1 MNPLRLVARLIS
13 AMSVAAALAL
23 AVSGPSAAAD
33 AATVERLPNVVIV
46 FCDDLGY
53 ADVGCFGAKTPTP
66 NIDRLAREGMKF
78 TDFYVSQAVCSASRA
93 SLMTGCYANRV
104 GIRGAL
110 GPSSKIGINAEE
122 LTLAEVA
129 KMRGYAT
136 AIFGKW
142 HLGHLPEFLPTRHGF
157 DEYYGLPYSNDMWPF
172 HPTAKFPPLPMIDG
186 DKVVN
191 PAVSPDDQKLLTKSY
206 TQRSVDF
213 IRRNKS
219 RPFLLYLAHSMPH
232 VPLFVS
238 PEFEGKTGRGLYA
251 DVIAEIDWSVGEVL
265 KALEE
270 NGIEKNTWV
279 VFTSDNGPW
288 LSYGNHAGSAQPLRE
303 GKATMFDGGCR
314 VSCAMRWPGRIPAG
328 SVCRELAATIDILP
342 TLAELIGVELP
353 KDRAIDGRSI
363 VGLMEARPG
372 ARSPHEAYYF
382 YWGNELHAVRSGPW
396 KLHFPH
402 TYPTIIEPGRD
413 GRPGRQQQQRI
424 EKALF
429 NLVDDITEQRD
440 VSAEHPEFVA
450 RLEALAEQARV
461 ELGDS
466 LTKRAGRG
474 LRPPGTAAKAE

>member
-1 MNPLRLVARLIS
+1 MPKSRFFVRLMFSLTVVAVFVQATCGS
-13 AMSVAAALAL
+13 
-23 AVSGPSAAAD
+23 SAAAD
-33 AATVERLPNVVIV
+33 SSSAERLPNVVIV
-46 FCDDLGY
+46 FCDDLGR

-66 NIDRLAREGMKF
+66 NIDRLAREGMTF

-129 KMRGYAT
+129 KTRGYAT

-142 HLGHLPEFLPTRHGF
+142 HLGHLPEFLPLRHGF
-157 DEYYGLPYSNDMWPF
+157 DEYFGLPYSNDMWPF

-288 LSYGNHAGSAQPLRE
+288 LSYGNHAGSALPLRE
-303 GKATMFDGGCR
+303 GKGTMFDGGCR

-342 TLAELIGVELP
+342 TLAELTGVELP
-353 KDRAIDGRSI
+353 KDREIDGRSI

-413 GRPGRQQQQRI
+413 GKPGRQQQQQI

-440 VSAEHPEFVA
+440 LSAEYPEVVA
-450 RLEALAEQARV
+450 RLEALAEQARG

-466 LTKRAGRG
+466 LTKRQGRG
-474 LRPPGTAAKAE
+474 IRPPGTATKAE

>member
-1 MNPLRLVARLIS
+1 MQSTRLLVRVTVALFVWAWLVVPIVS
-13 AMSVAAALAL
+13 AC
-23 AVSGPSAAAD
+23 AAAD
-33 AATVERLPNVVIV
+33 LPSRERLPNVVII
-46 FCDDLGY
+46 FCDDMGY
-53 ADVGCFGAKTPTP
+53 ADVGCYGAKTPTP

-110 GPSSKIGINAEE
+110 GPNSQIGINAEE

-129 KMRGYAT
+129 KKRGYTT

-157 DEYYGLPYSNDMWPF
+157 DEYFGLPYSNDMWPF

-186 DKVVN
+186 EKIVN

-238 PEFEGKTGRGLYA
+238 PEFEGKTGLGLYA

-265 KALEE
+265 RVLEE
-270 NGIEKNTWV
+270 NGIEKNTWI

-288 LSYGNHAGSAQPLRE
+288 LSYGNHAGSALPLRE

-314 VSCAMRWPGRIPAG
+314 VSCLMRWPGRIPAG
-328 SVCRELAATIDILP
+328 SECRELAATIDILP
-342 TLAELIGVELP
+342 TLAELLGVELP
-353 KDRAIDGRSI
+353 KARTIDGRSI

-372 ARSPHEAYYF
+372 ARSPHEAYYS
-382 YWGNELHAVRSGPW
+382 YWGDALHAVRSGPW

-402 TYPTIIEPGRD
+402 NYPTIIEPGRD
-413 GRPGRQQQQRI
+413 GKPGRQQQQRI

-429 NLVDDITEQRD
+429 NLVDDVTEQRD
-440 VSAEHPEFVA
+440 LAAEHPEVVA
-450 RLEALAEQARV
+450 RLEALAEQARG

-466 LTKRAGRG
+466 LTKRTGRG
-474 LRPPGTAAKAE
+474 VRPPGTAAKAE

>member
-1 MNPLRLVARLIS
+1 MPSPRFSARLIAAVVVS
-13 AMSVAAALAL
+13 ALCSFSVAA
-23 AVSGPSAAAD
+23 SSSAGDSPAAG
-33 AATVERLPNVVIV
+33 RLPNVVII

-93 SLMTGCYANRV
+93 SLLTGCYANRV

-110 GPSSKIGINAEE
+110 GPSSKIGIHPDE

-129 KMRGYAT
+129 KQRGYAT
-136 AIFGKW
+136 AALGKW

-157 DEYYGLPYSNDMWPF
+157 DEYYGLPYSNDMWPH
-172 HPTAKFPPLPMIDG
+172 HPTAKFPPLPMIEG
-186 DKVVN
+186 EKIVN

-206 TQRSVDF
+206 TQRAVDF
-213 IRRNKS
+213 IGRNKS

-265 KALEE
+265 KALDE
-270 NGIEKNTWV
+270 NGIDKNTWV

-288 LSYGNHAGSAQPLRE
+288 LSYGNHAGSALPLRE
-303 GKATMFDGGCR
+303 GKGTMFDGGCR

-328 SVCRELAATIDILP
+328 GVCGELAATIDILP

-353 KDRAIDGRSI
+353 NDRTIDGRSI
-363 VGLMEARPG
+363 VGLMEGRPG
-372 ARSPHEAYYF
+372 ARSPHEAFYY

-402 TYPTIIEPGRD
+402 NYPTIIEPGRD
-413 GRPGRQQQQRI
+413 GRPGRQQQQRV

-429 NLVDDITEQRD
+429 NLADDIAEQRD
-440 VSAEHPEFVA
+440 LAAEHPEVVA
-450 RLEALAEQARV
+450 RLEVLAERARA

-466 LTKRAGRG
+466 LTKREGRG
-474 LRPPGTAAKAE
+474 VRPPGTATGAE

>member
-1 MNPLRLVARLIS
+1 MTSFRLCIRVIAVLFAS
-13 AMSVAAALAL
+13 ACSALA
-23 AVSGPSAAAD
+23 ADSSSAAAD
-33 AATVERLPNVVIV
+33 STAGERLPNVVII

-53 ADVGCFGAKTPTP
+53 ADVGCFGGKTPTP

-93 SLMTGCYANRV
+93 SLITGCFANRV

-110 GPSSKIGINAEE
+110 GPSSRIGINAEE

-129 KMRGYAT
+129 KKRNYAT
-136 AIFGKW
+136 AAFGKW

-172 HPTAKFPPLPMIDG
+172 HPTAKFPPLPMIEG
-186 DKVVN
+186 EKIVN
-191 PAVSPDDQKLLTKSY
+191 PNVSPDDQKLLTQSY
-206 TQRSVDF
+206 TRRAVDF

-219 RPFLLYLAHSMPH
+219 QPFLLYLAHSMPH

-238 PEFEGKTGRGLYA
+238 PESEGKTGQGLFA

-265 KALEE
+265 KALDE
-270 NGIEKNTWV
+270 NGLEKNTWV

-288 LSYGNHAGSAQPLRE
+288 LSYGNHAGSALPLRE

-314 VSCAMRWPGRIPAG
+314 VSCVMRWPERIPAG

-342 TLAELIGVELP
+342 TFAELIGVELP
-353 KDRAIDGRSI
+353 GDRTIDGRSI
-363 VGLMEARPG
+363 VALMEGRPA

-402 TYPTIIEPGRD
+402 AYPTIIEPGRD
-413 GRPGRQQQQRI
+413 GKPGRQQQERI

-429 NLVDDITEQRD
+429 NLVDDVGEQRD
-440 VSAEHPEFVA
+440 LSAEHPGIVA
-450 RLEALAEQARV
+450 RLEALAEQARAD
-461 ELGDS
+461 LGDS
-466 LTKRAGRG
+466 LTKREGRG
-474 LRPPGTAAKAE
+474 ARPPGSAVKAQ